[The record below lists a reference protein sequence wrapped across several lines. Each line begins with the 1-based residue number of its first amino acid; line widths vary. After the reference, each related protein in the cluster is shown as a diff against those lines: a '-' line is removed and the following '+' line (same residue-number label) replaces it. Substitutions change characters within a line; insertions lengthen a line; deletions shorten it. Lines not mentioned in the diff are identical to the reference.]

1 MKHYSI
7 YERLYIIRKKVFKI
21 LIIIFFAFLIL
32 NTIKEVY
39 EEKNIKIKNYGEEK
53 VIRKIEIGEQNNI
66 KGNVNLNLVDEK
78 YKGYETVAK
87 LKIPKLNIDTY
98 VLSNFSKDALE
109 VCVTKFWGPN
119 PNEIGNFCIAGH
131 NYITKNMFSK
141 LYTLEKGDQITL
153 VDNKNGVV
161 KYNVYDIFKVMPSE
175 IEVLNQQTNGS
186 REITL
191 ITCTNYSNQRI
202 IVKAREM
209 I

>member
-1 MKHYSI
+1 M
-7 YERLYIIRKKVFKI
+7 RKKVFKI
-21 LIIIFFAFLIL
+21 LIIIFFVFLIL

>member
-1 MKHYSI
+1 M
-7 YERLYIIRKKVFKI
+7 RKKVFKI

>member
-1 MKHYSI
+1 MK
-7 YERLYIIRKKVFKI
+7 KKVLKI
-21 LIIIFFAFLIL
+21 LIIIFFIFLIF

-53 VIRKIEIGEQNNI
+53 VIRKIEIGKQNNI
-66 KGNVNLNLVDEK
+66 KGNVNLNLVDEE
-78 YKGYETVAK
+78 YKGYKTVAK

-98 VLSNFSKDALE
+98 VLSNFSKAALE

-141 LYTLEKGDQITL
+141 LYTLQKGDQITL

-161 KYNVYDIFKVMPSE
+161 KYNIYDIFKVAPSE

-202 IVKAREM
+202 IVKARE
-209 I
+209 II

>member
-1 MKHYSI
+1 M
-7 YERLYIIRKKVFKI
+7 RKKVFKI
-21 LIIIFFAFLIL
+21 LIIIFFVFLIL

-87 LKIPKLNIDTY
+87 LKIPKLNIDTC